1 MKSEAKQQNKTLQK
15 STSSESM
22 KQRFNMYSI
31 KPKEQEEEPIPVPT
45 PPSPAKGKA
54 RPPVL
59 RNFQLSKFSG
69 QSEEQKAKYLPPPR
83 MRKSNTDEASKKPKK
98 PERKKNRRSF
108 VEDSEHSTESPT
120 PSDQKQETTTFEFK
134 FVGSN
139 TSVQVV
145 GNFNGWIPE
154 DLFMNN
160 NGLWSKHIELSD
172 GIYFFR

>member
-1 MKSEAKQQNKTLQK
+1 
-15 STSSESM
+15 
-22 KQRFNMYSI
+22 MYSI
-31 KPKEQEEEPIPVPT
+31 KPKEQEEEPRPVPT
-45 PPSPAKGKA
+45 PPSPARGKV

-98 PERKKNRRSF
+98 PERKKSRRSF

-120 PSDQKQETTTFEFK
+120 PFDQKQDTTTFEFK

-145 GNFNGWIPE
+145 GNFNGWMPE